1 MQEDRLTRIENK
13 LDDLQMAVV
22 SLARVEERLVTV
34 FNRQTT
40 IEQRVSHMDEE
51 ITKLSDRMGNIYL
64 ERMFWVVFA
73 AGVTFL
79 SSYFGG

>member
-1 MQEDRLTRIENK
+1 MSEDRLTRIENK

-34 FNRQTT
+34 FNRQTS
-40 IEQRVSHMDEE
+40 IEKQVANLSED
-51 ITKLSDRMGNIYL
+51 IIKLSDRMGNIYL

-73 AGVTFL
+73 AAVTFL

>member
-1 MQEDRLTRIENK
+1 MSEDRLTRIESK
-13 LDDLQMAVV
+13 LDDLQKAVV

-34 FNRQTT
+34 FNRQTD
-40 IEQRVSHMDEE
+40 IEKRVAHMDEE
-51 ITKLSDRMGNIYL
+51 ITRLSDRMGNIYL

-73 AGVTFL
+73 AAVTFL

>member
-34 FNRQTT
+34 FNRQTS

-73 AGVTFL
+73 AAVTFL
-79 SSYFGG
+79 SNYFGG